1 MADKRAIKKAVELLR
16 KHGRGGDT
24 ILAHINPKE
33 AEALKAMG
41 GSGQPNPTTGLPEF
55 INLYDENRN
64 LVSSGLIDPA
74 LTKRLED
81 EAEALANAENQKYI
95 DEQKAIAEQERI
107 KFENEQKTYA
117 AQADAQR
124 LADQAAFTKA
134 QAEIEA
140 IAKQERDVITRQ
152 AAEYDAQQK
161 RLQEEAAAEAIR
173 LKAEQA
179 ALEQQRIDAEQQAAL
194 VKEKARTELE
204 GVQRE
209 SAERESGRKRAAR
222 SATARPLL
230 MGASPTGSTSELGAR
245 GTMGTSGTLGSTQTL
260 GVG

>member
-1 MADKRAIKKAVELLR
+1 MGFFQNPLQATANFIAAPATAVSPATDPSTAISRETTKLVQPVEKTINQEFAQLDKDLGLSRLLSGPEREDITAQEL
-16 KHGRGGDT
+16 
-24 ILAHINPKE
+24 
-33 AEALKAMG
+33 ALDA
-41 GSGQPNPTTGLPEF
+41 Q
-55 INLYDENRN
+55 
-64 LVSSGLIDPA
+64 
-74 LTKRLED
+74 TK
-81 EAEALANAENQKYI
+81 KYI
-95 DEQKAIAEQERI
+95 DDQKALAEKERLDY
-107 KFENEQKTYA
+107 ETQQKNYA
-117 AQADAQR
+117 AQAEAQKA
-124 LADQAAFTKA
+124 LDQAAFSKA

-140 IAKQERDVITRQ
+140 IAKQERDVITKQ